1 MPLMQGTADDVVDC
15 SHGKQLWEL
24 CVEKYEPLWVKGG
37 NHCDLE
43 LYPEYIRHLKKFI
56 SAVEKSGR
64 LKNLSTDV
72 NGDKQLQHRISTDC
86 RDKPRPSTD
95 RLDNSRPSTDCRDKS
110 RSSVDRREK
119 SKKNVEIVGKLT
131 NSIDQ
136 PEKARNS
143 IDRFAFTLFLL
154 RVNNECCI
162 LS

>member
-1 MPLMQGTADDVVDC
+1 MMQGTADDVVDC

-64 LKNLSTDV
+64 MKNLSGSLTD
-72 NGDKQLQHRISTDC
+72 NGDKHRISTDC

-95 RLDNSRPSTDCRDKS
+95 QLEQSRPSTDCRDKS
-110 RSSVDRREK
+110 RSSIDRREK
-119 SKKNVEIVGKLT
+119 SKKSAENVGKST
-131 NSIDQ
+131 NVIEQ

-143 IDRFAFTLFLL
+143 IDRLGYVSLVHFLFL
-154 RVNNECCI
+154 VNDVVVW
-162 LS
+162 